1 MDTTKH
7 QNNIN
12 PRTLEKQENS
22 NSDADELIKRVEELD
37 EELQKKLAREITILF
52 SDIKG
57 STAFFK
63 THGDIA
69 GRLMMQR
76 HYDMFSPIIKQQ
88 EGSIVK
94 TIGDSIMASFNDPY
108 KAAKAAI
115 EMQRKLSEY
124 NANLPKE
131 DLIRI
136 RIGINFGKGIIE
148 DNDIYG
154 NVVNEASKLAS
165 IGESE
170 QILVSE
176 SIYEKLQS
184 IEDIIFF
191 PLKTDQ
197 SFDSNLELRIYAIR
211 WQEADQIREK
221 EMTTMSLALINHTSS
236 INEDEDSE
244 EEESKSL
251 NYFFPIEHI
260 IREKAFR
267 ITVNPE
273 WRLQAIFEE
282 AETAVEIALEI
293 LKIFQK
299 SNQVF
304 HIGIHSGPVLVEEIE
319 THGGEE
325 ADEARE
331 KAGTNEIYI
340 TQPTYESI
348 KDNPLLESLPLV
360 TCLKN
365 GISLHK
371 ILWEPIEKRRVEEPH
386 LTDQKVPYPEC
397 FYCSS
402 RNHHSSS
409 CPSKSIPFHTRGLN
423 EIGYLSP
430 TEIKSLFAKHFPKI
444 LKSYKPDQDEIP
456 IPLISDQKSG
466 SFSLPFEAFYE
477 VNEFFQLRFLR
488 EVWISETTDWNN
500 FALSTSSRRGGGF
513 LWLGEDSLRV
523 SRYKEASTMFYKA
536 LEHNPED
543 YKPYIALGFLA
554 VETDDLIKATYQFR
568 KALPYTSNPL
578 QKSYVLLLISRIYEL
593 RDNLEDAIDKVREA
607 LVIAPRFLEAKYRHA
622 LLLAKKGDKN
632 EAISILRNLI
642 ATEPNFYIKVLIDPG
657 LNPIRREI
665 DLLTK
670 ELFEQLKAQVS
681 NNIKIIRRNLIDH
694 GEWFSKEDPAY
705 KTAEKIFNQT
715 LKLFEGDS
723 YFGFL
728 DIISYGYN
736 IKDELRSVLRN
747 RRRSI
752 KKSINSFY
760 DIWEEYDRYLKQY
773 HYKDLISYR
782 DTFLADHYRT
792 TLDRAKA
799 ASSIESAESLK
810 EAQNLIKDLS
820 SLSRKIAN
828 NQKKLNFLKMIYF
841 SSECFFKFLL
851 RFLLWTLSVSLVSCF
866 VLIGY
871 QAYSQ
876 SLYDF
881 STDTIMDYLK
891 FSSFFGTLF
900 GAGASVHWIYKNF
913 DHLYSRLK

>member
-1 MDTTKH
+1 MNTTKH
-7 QNNIN
+7 QNEID
-12 PRTLEKQENS
+12 PKRLEKQENS
-22 NSDADELIKRVEELD
+22 HSNADELIKRVEELD
-37 EELQKKLAREITILF
+37 EELQKKLTREITILF
-52 SDIKG
+52 SDIRG

-69 GRLMMQR
+69 GRLMTQR
-76 HYDMFSPIIKQQ
+76 HYDMLSPIIKQQ
-88 EGSIVK
+88 EGTIVK
-94 TIGDSIMASFNDPY
+94 TIGDSIMASFDHPY
-108 KAAKAAI
+108 QAVIAAI
-115 EMQRKLSEY
+115 EMQRRLSEY

-131 DLIRI
+131 DFIRI

-148 DNDIYG
+148 DHDVYG
-154 NVVNEASKLAS
+154 NVVNEASKLVS

-184 IEDIIFF
+184 IKDFTFF

-197 SFDSNLELRIYAIR
+197 SLDSNLELRIYAVR
-211 WQEADQIREK
+211 WQEAEQIREK
-221 EMTTMSLALINHTSS
+221 EMTTLSLALINHPLST
-236 INEDEDSE
+236 NEVEDSE
-244 EEESKSL
+244 EEGKPS
-251 NYFFPIEHI
+251 NYFSPLEQV

-267 ITVNPE
+267 ITVDPE

-282 AETAVEIALEI
+282 AETAVETALEI

-299 SNQVF
+299 SDQLF
-304 HIGIHSGPVLVEEIE
+304 HIGIHTGAVLIEEVE

-331 KAGTNEIYI
+331 KAGINEIYL

-348 KDNPLLESLPLV
+348 KNNSLLKSLPLP

-365 GISLHK
+365 GIPLHK
-371 ILWEPIEKRRVEEPH
+371 IPWEPIEERRVEEPH
-386 LTDQKVPYPEC
+386 LIDQKVPYPEC

-409 CPSKSIPFHTRGLN
+409 CPSKSIPFHTRSLN

-430 TEIKSLFAKHFPKI
+430 TEIKALFAKHFPEI
-444 LKSYKPDQDEIP
+444 LKPYNPDQDEILV
-456 IPLISDQKSG
+456 PLISDQQSD
-466 SFSLPFEAFYE
+466 SFRLPFEAFYE
-477 VNEFFQLRFLR
+477 INEVFQLRFLR
-488 EVWISETTDWNN
+488 EVWLSEATDWNN
-500 FALSTSSRRGGGF
+500 FALPTSSRRGGGF

-523 SRYKEASTMFYKA
+523 SKYNQASTMLNKA
-536 LEHNPED
+536 LEHNVED

-554 VETDDLIKATYQFR
+554 VETDDLIKAAYQFR
-568 KALPYTSNPL
+568 RALPYPSNPL
-578 QKSYVLLLISRIYEL
+578 QKSYILLLISRIYEL
-593 RDNLEDAIDKVREA
+593 RNNLEEAIDKVREA
-607 LVIAPRFLEAKYRHA
+607 LIIAPHFLEAKYRHA

-642 ATEPNFYIKVLIDPG
+642 ATEPNFYIKVLVDPG
-657 LNPIRREI
+657 LNSIKREI

-670 ELFEQLKAQVS
+670 ELFEHLKEQTS
-681 NNIKIIRRNLIDH
+681 NNIKTIKKNLLDH
-694 GEWFSKEDPAY
+694 GEWFSKEDSEY

-715 LKLFEGDS
+715 LKLLEGNS

-728 DIISYGYN
+728 DVISYGFT
-736 IKDELRSVLRN
+736 IKNELQSALKN

-752 KKSINSFY
+752 RKSINSFHAIGEKY
-760 DIWEEYDRYLKQY
+760 NRYLEKY
-773 HYKDLISYR
+773 YYKNRISYR
-782 DTFLADHYRT
+782 DTLLLDHYSNI
-792 TLDRAKA
+792 LNRAKA
-799 ASSIESAESLK
+799 ASSIESAESLR

-828 NQKKLNFLKMIYF
+828 NQKRLNFLKMLYF
-841 SSECFFKFLL
+841 TSECIFKLLL
-851 RFLLWTLSVSLVSCF
+851 RFLLWTLSVSIISC
-866 VLIGY
+866 VILMGY

-881 STDTIMDYLK
+881 STESIADYLK

-900 GAGASVHWIYKNF
+900 GAGASIYWIYKNF
-913 DHLYSRLK
+913 DRLYSKLK